1 MTFKQEQQKSL
12 YLKSNGY
19 YLMACSF
26 CISDNSIYCR
36 VLLIVVNEHVM
47 DDITF
52 EFLIEQYF
60 YYKLLRPTTMRSY
73 RKVLRTFEEF
83 TSLNPAQVDQLTV
96 LQWRHIVLGEHK
108 RSSRTWNNKVS
119 HMRALFNF
127 GMEQE
132 LLPHKKILLMVQWFV
147 LELKRKRF

>member
-1 MTFKQEQQKSL
+1 MTFKQEQQKSHH
-12 YLKSNGY
+12 LKSYGC
-19 YLMACSF
+19 YLMVCSF
-26 CISDNSIYCR
+26 CISDNSTHCR

-83 TSLNPAQVDQLTV
+83 T
-96 LQWRHIVLGEHK
+96 
-108 RSSRTWNNKVS
+108 
-119 HMRALFNF
+119 
-127 GMEQE
+127 
-132 LLPHKKILLMVQWFV
+132 
-147 LELKRKRF
+147 